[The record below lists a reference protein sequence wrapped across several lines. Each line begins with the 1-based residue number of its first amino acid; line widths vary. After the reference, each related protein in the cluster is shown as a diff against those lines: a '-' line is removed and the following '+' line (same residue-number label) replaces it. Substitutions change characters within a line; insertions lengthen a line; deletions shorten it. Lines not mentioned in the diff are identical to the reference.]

1 MLDVPTIG
9 QTVVVPVMDA
19 EAANNGL
26 MVAITDVRVDKQPA
40 DDLAAA

>member
-9 QTVVVPVMDA
+9 QTAVVPVMDA

-26 MVAITDVRVDKQPA
+26 MVATTDVRADKQPA
-40 DDLAAA
+40 LDLAAA